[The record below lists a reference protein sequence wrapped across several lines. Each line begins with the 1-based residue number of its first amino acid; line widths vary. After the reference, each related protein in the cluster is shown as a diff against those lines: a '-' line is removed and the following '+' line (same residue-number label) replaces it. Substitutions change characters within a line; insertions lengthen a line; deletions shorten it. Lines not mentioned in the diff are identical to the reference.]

1 MSKSK
6 QDTEQLLVAEAL
18 PVPSLTPLPSGF
30 PGKAPAVEKPDSGSI
45 EIGPARV
52 FRDKVYTSRTLIMPN
67 GRTLPVVKGF
77 VTAFGDDQHE
87 YLSAHPDLELATE

>member
-6 QDTEQLLVAEAL
+6 QDAEQLQVVEAF
-18 PVPSLTPLPSGF
+18 PVSGLTLLPSGSS
-30 PGKAPAVEKPDSGSI
+30 GKAPAIDKQGSEPN

-67 GRTLPVVKGF
+67 GQTLTVVKGL

-87 YLSAHPDLELATE
+87 YLSGHPDLELATE

>member
-6 QDTEQLLVAEAL
+6 QDTERLLVAEAL
-18 PVPSLTPLPSGF
+18 PVPSLSPLLSGF
-30 PGKAPAVEKPDSGSI
+30 PDKAPTVEKPGAGSI

-67 GRTLPVVKGF
+67 GQTLPVVKGV
-77 VTAFGDDQHE
+77 VTACGDDQHE
-87 YLSAHPDLELATE
+87 YLSVHPDLELATE